1 MKAFSIKRV
10 IIILTLILLYSI
22 AFCFVKIYAEKAILE
37 DVSLPTDY
45 SAVNITEEPSDKDE
59 IEYKSIELITAKVQM
74 NRYALL
80 SPDATRV
87 SATTTQPVS
96 DEEITTTAV
105 PTTTVPETTTSEPTS
120 VTTSESVT
128 TVPTTT
134 EVIITT
140 TTATD
145 DEEDISDEDNEEF
158 IDDDEIIIDNEVTT
172 VSDSDDEYFS
182 SLISS
187 ILAGID
193 DGSIVIP
200 DISDNADESNPN
212 DDLTSSQSYKTDTVT
227 IYDKTSGKYITGN
240 AFDIVCKVT
249 YNEVGTSMHE
259 EAIKAQAVAV
269 YTYIKYYEAKG
280 EYASLSTKSNPPQVI
295 IDAVEAVDG
304 LCIYYNDSPIMAAFS
319 ASTGGYTSSS
329 VNVWGGVREYLVS
342 VKNDYDYLDTKNYGR
357 ITTYTLS
364 EVKNAIESKT
374 DIKLSDDP
382 NEWIKVLTYV
392 DTVYA
397 GQLSIDG
404 HTTAVVSGKERTLT
418 GHVFRTYILGIRS
431 TNFTVSY
438 SDGIFTFVTYG
449 YGHGVGMSQTGANLY
464 ATYGG
469 YTFDRILHHYY
480 TGVVIR

>member
-1 MKAFSIKRV
+1 MKAFSIKRT
-10 IIILTLILLYSI
+10 IIILALILIYSI
-22 AFCFVKIYAEKAILE
+22 AFCLVKIYAEKAILE
-37 DVSLPTDY
+37 DISLPTNY
-45 SAVNITEEPSDKDE
+45 PAVNISDKSVDE
-59 IEYKSIELITAKVQM
+59 DKSEYKSIELITDKVQM
-74 NRYALL
+74 NQYALL
-80 SPDATRV
+80 SPNATKV
-87 SATTTQPVS
+87 SATTTLPTTT
-96 DEEITTTAV
+96 EAITTITV
-105 PTTTVPETTTSEPTS
+105 PTTTAPVTTTSEPTT
-120 VTTSESVT
+120 VTTTESVT
-128 TVPTTT
+128 TVPTTS
-134 EVIITT
+134 EIITT
-140 TTATD
+140 TTTA
-145 DEEDISDEDNEEF
+145 DEEDISDEDNEEL
-158 IDDDEIIIDNEVTT
+158 IDDDEIIMDNEVTT
-172 VSDSDDEYFS
+172 VSDDDEYYS
-182 SLISS
+182 YLISS

-200 DISDNADESNPN
+200 DTSDNTDESNPN
-212 DDLTSSQSYKTDTVT
+212 DQLISSRSYKNDTVT

-240 AFDIVCKVT
+240 AFDIVCQVT
-249 YNEVGTSMHE
+249 FNEVGTSMHE

-295 IDAVEAVDG
+295 IAAVEAVDG
-304 LCIYYNDSPIMAAFS
+304 LCIYYEGSPIMAAFS

-342 VKNDYDYLDTKNYGR
+342 VKNDYDYLDSKNYGR

-382 NEWIKVLTYV
+382 NEWIKILNYV

-404 HTTAVVSGKERTLT
+404 HTSAVVSGKERTLT

-438 SDGIFTFVTYG
+438 NDGIFTFVTYG

-480 TGVVIR
+480 TGVTIS